1 MCKKQNT
8 FDRFE
13 QLLKERGVTAYRVA
27 KDANISTSTMS
38 NWKTGRSEVSTST
51 LQKIADYFGV
61 SIEWLLGNTEV
72 RNVPDPKD
80 GNALIINENPLSANE
95 RELIDMYR
103 QLPPELQKMIA
114 DNIKACYR
122 VSAKDKLDEEKA
134 M

>member
-1 MCKKQNT
+1 MYE
-8 FDRFE
+8 RFE
-13 QLLKERGVTAYRVA
+13 QLLRERGVTAYRVA
-27 KDANISTSTMS
+27 KDTGINPSAFSD
-38 NWKTGRSEVSTST
+38 WKSGKSKPKNPR

-72 RNVPDPKD
+72 RNIPDPKS
-80 GNALIINENPLSANE
+80 GGALIINENPLSANE

>member
-1 MCKKQNT
+1 MYE
-8 FDRFE
+8 RFE
-13 QLLKERGVTAYRVA
+13 QLLKEHGISTYRVA
-27 KDANISTSTMS
+27 KDTKITTSLFS
-38 NWKTGRSEVSTST
+38 QWKSGTNQPKTST

-72 RNVPDPKD
+72 RNIPDPKS
-80 GNALIINENPLSANE
+80 GGALVINENPLSANE

>member
-1 MCKKQNT
+1 MYE
-8 FDRFE
+8 RFE
-13 QLLKERGVTAYRVA
+13 QLLKERGISTYRVA
-27 KDANISTSTMS
+27 KDTKITTSLFS
-38 NWKTGRSEVSTST
+38 QWKSGKNQPKTST

-72 RNVPDPKD
+72 RNIPDPKS
-80 GNALIINENPLSANE
+80 GGALIINENPLSANE

>member
-38 NWKTGRSEVSTST
+38 NWKTGRSEVSTPT

-61 SIEWLLGNTEV
+61 SLDWLLGNTDIKHL
-72 RNVPDPKD
+72 P
-80 GNALIINENPLSANE
+80 NENNVVIVEKDDFSAHEKNFIE
-95 RELIDMYR
+95 MYR
-103 QLPPELQKMIA
+103 QLPKEFQKILD
-114 DNIKACYR
+114 DNLKSYYR
-122 VSAKDKLDEEKA
+122 LSAKDKLDEEKA

>member
-1 MCKKQNT
+1 MYE
-8 FDRFE
+8 RFE
-13 QLLKERGVTAYRVA
+13 QLLKEHGISTYRVA
-27 KDANISTSTMS
+27 KDTKITTSLFS
-38 NWKTGRSEVSTST
+38 QWKSGKNQPKTST

-72 RNVPDPKD
+72 RNIPDPKN
-80 GNALIINENPLSANE
+80 GGALVINENPLSANE

>member
-1 MCKKQNT
+1 MYE
-8 FDRFE
+8 RFE
-13 QLLKERGVTAYRVA
+13 QLLKEHGISTYRVA
-27 KDANISTSTMS
+27 KDTKITTSLFS
-38 NWKTGRSEVSTST
+38 QWKSGKNQPKTST

-72 RNVPDPKD
+72 RNVPDPKS
-80 GNALIINENPLSANE
+80 GGALVINENPLSANE

>member
-1 MCKKQNT
+1 MYE
-8 FDRFE
+8 RFE
-13 QLLKERGVTAYRVA
+13 QLLKEHGISTYRVA
-27 KDANISTSTMS
+27 KDTKITTSLFS
-38 NWKTGRSEVSTST
+38 QWKSGKNQPKTST

-72 RNVPDPKD
+72 RNIPDPKS
-80 GNALIINENPLSANE
+80 GGALVINENPLSANE

>member
-1 MCKKQNT
+1 MYE
-8 FDRFE
+8 RFE
-13 QLLKERGVTAYRVA
+13 QLLKERGISTYRVA
-27 KDANISTSTMS
+27 KDTKITTSLFS
-38 NWKTGRSEVSTST
+38 QWKSGKNQPKTST

-72 RNVPDPKD
+72 RNIPDPKS
-80 GNALIINENPLSANE
+80 GGALVINENPLSANE

>member
-1 MCKKQNT
+1 MYE
-8 FDRFE
+8 RFE
-13 QLLKERGVTAYRVA
+13 QLLKERGIKAYRVSQ
-27 KDANISTSTMS
+27 DTGINSSMFTD
-38 NWKTGRSEVSTST
+38 WKKGRHMPTAAR
-51 LQKIADYFGV
+51 LQKVADYFGV
-61 SIEWLLGNTEV
+61 SLDWLLGNTEV
-72 RNVPDPKD
+72 RNITDAKSN
-80 GNALIINENPLSANE
+80 GAHAKNENSLSTSE